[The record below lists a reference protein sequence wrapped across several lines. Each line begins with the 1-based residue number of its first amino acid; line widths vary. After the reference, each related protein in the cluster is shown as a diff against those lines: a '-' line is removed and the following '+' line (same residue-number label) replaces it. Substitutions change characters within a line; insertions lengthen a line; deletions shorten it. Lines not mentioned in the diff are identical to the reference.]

1 MFGLRQVGSSSRE
14 ERFRV
19 EKVVSQEQEVMF
31 GLRQVGSSSREER
44 FRVEKVVSQEQE
56 ERC

>member
-19 EKVVSQEQEVMF
+19 EKVVSY
-31 GLRQVGSSSREER
+31 
-44 FRVEKVVSQEQE
+44 EQE

>member
-1 MFGLRQVGSSSRE
+1 MFGLRQVGSSSRQ

-19 EKVVSQEQEVMF
+19 EKDVSY
-31 GLRQVGSSSREER
+31 
-44 FRVEKVVSQEQE
+44 EQE